1 MENKKGEYIMG
12 LDQSVVLVEKKDNC
26 GKEDNESYCGLE
38 GWIPSD
44 ENNQNKFYWRKHSRL
59 QVFMADKFKK
69 QNPTKINSDSEFS
82 HLGFNC
88 DSLFITGE
96 ILDDLDLAIKNDYL
110 YYFASD
116 GYFWGQQFQ
125 EEAVKE
131 YKKQDKEFLKWARK
145 QIKAKKN
152 IIYTCSW

>member
-1 MENKKGEYIMG
+1 MG
-12 LDQSVVLVEKKDNC
+12 LDQSVILVEKKDNC
-26 GKEDNESYCGLE
+26 GKEDNESYHGLE
-38 GWIPSD
+38 GWVPSGEND
-44 ENNQNKFYWRKHSRL
+44 ENKFYWRKHARL

-69 QNPTKINSDSEFS
+69 QKPTKINSDSELA

-96 ILDDLDLAIKNDYL
+96 ILDDLDSAVKDGYKHF
-110 YYFASD
+110 FASD

-125 EEAVKE
+125 EEAVQE

-145 QIKAKKN
+145 QIKANKV